1 MGWLRLRYLRL
12 AILWLQQSYLCITWQ
27 LPSVSGRLWEESLSR
42 NKGGM
47 VMTTRKALKELKK
60 IATIMRKNMENL
72 AVFESLC
79 DQASELERILIAH
92 GMESEVNEIA
102 DSVWG

>member
-1 MGWLRLRYLRL
+1 MGWMILSYLRL

-27 LPSVSGRLWEESLSR
+27 LPSVSGRLREESLSR

>member
-60 IATIMRKNMENL
+60 IATRMRKNMENL